1 MSSYADILE
10 KFSNS
15 VKTENVNLDI
25 IRGILDKFNGKY
37 KISLLPYIKEI
48 TKVGFAI
55 DEGFYFT
62 SDNRHALK
70 KVLMGTNKF
79 VDDSASF
86 VGRICM
92 KATHGIGY
100 RETGSK
106 MTDMGL
112 HFALAYDICSVHLDE
127 TLFTITGPD
136 GNTYYSLDA
145 PQHGVNDLAWRDKI
159 VRPISNW
166 YKPLG
171 SILGRVRPV
180 VPNTSDGLFNY
191 GADINLSKNKNLSID
206 FQYRRD
212 LNYSNFYELKKD
224 NVGGFLGSLKGF
236 DGGNAKYMINLKV
249 RHKLFE

>member
-1 MSSYADILE
+1 MFSYADILG
-10 KFSNS
+10 KFSDS
-15 VKTENVNLDI
+15 VNTENVNLDI
-25 IRGILDKFNGKY
+25 IRGILDRFNRKY
-37 KISLLPYIKEI
+37 KTSLLPYIKEI
-48 TKVGFAI
+48 TRVGFAI

-106 MTDMGL
+106 MTDKSL
-112 HFALAYDICSVHLDE
+112 HFALAHDLCSVHLDE

-145 PQHGVNDLAWRDKI
+145 AQHGVNDLAWRDKI

-166 YKPLG
+166 NKPIG

-180 VPNTSDGLFNY
+180 VPNTSDGLFTY
-191 GADINLSKNKNLSID
+191 GADFNISKSKNVSLN

-212 LNYSNFYELKKD
+212 FNYNNFYKLKKD
-224 NVGGFLGSLKGF
+224 SVEGFLGSLKGF
-236 DGGNAKYMINLKV
+236 DGGNAKYMVNLEL
-249 RHKLFE
+249 RHDWLK